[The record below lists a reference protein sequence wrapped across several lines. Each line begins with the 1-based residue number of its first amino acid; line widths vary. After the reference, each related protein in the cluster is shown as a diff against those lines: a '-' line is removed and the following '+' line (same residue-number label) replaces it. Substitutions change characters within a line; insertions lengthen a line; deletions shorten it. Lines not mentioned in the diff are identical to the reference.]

1 MKWQKIASY
10 QKKITNKKILTD
22 DQHCDASESRA
33 NFGIY
38 IGSLKHPKLSAWT
51 YGFSH
56 VFYYKACIEISW
68 VKMRLNMKFQFG
80 LDV

>member
-1 MKWQKIASY
+1 MPSTAKFIQFNVFLDNKKRTKERKKINCMKWQKIASY

-38 IGSLKHPKLSAWT
+38 IGSLKHPKLSA
-51 YGFSH
+51 
-56 VFYYKACIEISW
+56 
-68 VKMRLNMKFQFG
+68 
-80 LDV
+80 